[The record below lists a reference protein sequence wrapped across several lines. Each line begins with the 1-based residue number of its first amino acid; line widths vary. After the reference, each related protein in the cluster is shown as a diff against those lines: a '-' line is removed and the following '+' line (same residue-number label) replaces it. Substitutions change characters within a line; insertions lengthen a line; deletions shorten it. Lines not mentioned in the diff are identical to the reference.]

1 MRQRSTI
8 LVMTL
13 ALPGLWS
20 CGPQPPT
27 VEIDPQIGRD
37 CLEMHR
43 ASLPPGTQFEGIESA
58 SEGQLI
64 VRVMTGTELTT
75 VACDL
80 GPDGSLRSGD
90 PAAR

>member
-1 MRQRSTI
+1 MRKRTMI
-8 LVMTL
+8 LVVILSLT
-13 ALPGLWS
+13 GLWS

-27 VEIDPQIGRD
+27 VDIDPQIGRD

-58 SEGQLI
+58 TEGRLTI
-64 VRVMTGTELTT
+64 RVMTGAELTT

-80 GPDGSLRSGD
+80 GPDGSIRRGD
-90 PAAR
+90 